1 MIRIQSFFITSIQTK
16 KKDAFIELMFCDPV
30 GCKKWFSLHGVCG
43 ETKPLSV

>member
-1 MIRIQSFFITSIQTK
+1 MVLHQFDPNKEKES
-16 KKDAFIELMFCDPV
+16 FIELMFCDPV